1 MAHSAR
7 RTKGELVSILSRL
20 FRRGP
25 DSESTN
31 AVIDLLAKRNVSGQ
45 SAPDAQQIVKGLSF
59 PQGTRALAVID
70 LERGQE
76 PLRHVI
82 ASRIGGQAAG
92 HSGRITVTGIHVTLD
107 RSALPEEW
115 PSRWATPIH
124 AQPDTAR
131 EGVGEAREF
140 AWRPMDATGAGASEV
155 VELLTL
161 NERVARWVNSAL
173 REPGI
178 IQVEVVPSASLV
190 RVAAHRTGEGLPYPT
205 TVDAVLTVARAIAGT
220 E

>member
-1 MAHSAR
+1 M
-7 RTKGELVSILSRL
+7 SILGRL
-20 FRRGP
+20 FRRGQDP
-25 DSESTN
+25 EATN
-31 AVIDLLAKRNVSGQ
+31 AVVDMLAKRNVRGQ
-45 SAPDAQQIVKGLSF
+45 PAANGQAIVRELSL
-59 PQGTRALAVID
+59 PKGTRALAVID
-70 LERGQE
+70 LEVSQA

-82 ASRIGGQAAG
+82 ASRIGGDAAG

-107 RSALPEEW
+107 RRALSDQW
-115 PSRWATPIH
+115 PARWATAIH

-131 EGVGEAREF
+131 EGVGEARDF
-140 AWRPMDATGAGASEV
+140 GWHPFDATGAAAFEV
-155 VELLTL
+155 AELLAQ

-190 RVAAHRTGEGLPYPT
+190 RVAAYRTGEGLPYPT
-205 TVDAVLTVARAIAGT
+205 TVDAVVTVARAIAGV

>member
-1 MAHSAR
+1 M
-7 RTKGELVSILSRL
+7 SILSRL

-25 DSESTN
+25 DTEATN
-31 AVIDLLAKRNVSGQ
+31 AVIDMLAKRNVSGQ
-45 SAPDAQQIVKGLSF
+45 PAADGQAIVRELSF
-59 PQGTRALAVID
+59 PKGTRALAVID
-70 LERGQE
+70 LEDGQA

-82 ASRIGGQAAG
+82 ASRIGGDAAG

-107 RSALPEEW
+107 RRSLPEQW
-115 PSRWATPIH
+115 PSRWATAIH

-131 EGVGEAREF
+131 DGVGEVREF
-140 AWRPMDATGAGASEV
+140 AWRPLDATGAGASEV
-155 VELLTL
+155 VELLAR
-161 NERVARWVNSAL
+161 NERVARRVSSAL

-205 TVDAVLTVARAIAGT
+205 TVDAVLTVARAIAGAA
-220 E
+220 

>member
-1 MAHSAR
+1 M
-7 RTKGELVSILSRL
+7 SILSRL

-31 AVIDLLAKRNVSGQ
+31 AVIDLLSKRNVSGQ

-59 PQGTRALAVID
+59 PQGSRALAVID
-70 LERGQE
+70 LERGHE

-140 AWRPMDATGAGASEV
+140 AWRPMDATGAGAPEV
-155 VELLTL
+155 VELLTQ
-161 NERVARWVNSAL
+161 NERVARRVNSAL

-190 RVAAHRTGEGLPYPT
+190 RVAAHRTGEGLPDPT
-205 TVDAVLTVARAIAGT
+205 TVDAVLTVARAIAGV

>member
-1 MAHSAR
+1 M
-7 RTKGELVSILSRL
+7 SILSRL

-25 DSESTN
+25 DTEATN
-31 AVIDLLAKRNVSGQ
+31 AVIDMLAKRNVRGQ
-45 SAPDAQQIVKGLSF
+45 AAPEGQQIARDLSL
-59 PQGTRALAVID
+59 PRGTRALAVID
-70 LERGQE
+70 LEEGLE

-92 HSGRITVTGIHVTLD
+92 HSGPITVTGIHVTLD
-107 RSALPEEW
+107 RRALSDEW
-115 PSRWATPIH
+115 PPRWATPIH
-124 AQPDTAR
+124 AQPSTAR

-140 AWRPMDATGAGASEV
+140 VWRPMDATGAGASEV
-155 VELLTL
+155 IELLTQ

-173 REPGI
+173 QEPRI
-178 IQVEVVPSASLV
+178 IQVEVVPSASMV

-205 TVDAVLTVARAIAGT
+205 TVDAVITVARAIAGR

>member
-1 MAHSAR
+1 MAHTACKAR
-7 RTKGELVSILSRL
+7 GSLVSILSRL

-25 DSESTN
+25 DTEVTK
-31 AVIDLLAKRNVSGQ
+31 ALIDMLAKRNVSGQ
-45 SAPDAQQIVKGLSF
+45 ASPDAQNIVQELSL
-59 PQGTRALAVID
+59 PRGTRALAVID

-92 HSGRITVTGIHVTLD
+92 HSGRMTVTGIHVTLD
-107 RSALPEEW
+107 RNALSEEW
-115 PSRWATPIH
+115 PSRWATAIH
-124 AQPDTAR
+124 AQPSTPR
-131 EGVGEAREF
+131 EGIGEAREF
-140 AWRPMDATGAGASEV
+140 AWRPMDATAAGASEV
-155 VELLTL
+155 VELLTG
-161 NERVARWVNSAL
+161 NERVTGWVNSAL

-190 RVAAHRTGEGLPYPT
+190 RVAAHRTGDGLPYPT
-205 TVDAVLTVARAIAGT
+205 TVDAVLTVARAIAGA

>member
-1 MAHSAR
+1 M
-7 RTKGELVSILSRL
+7 SIIGRL

-25 DSESTN
+25 DPEATN
-31 AVIDLLAKRNVSGQ
+31 AVVGMLAKRNVSGQ
-45 SAPDAQQIVKGLSF
+45 PAANGQAIVRELSF
-59 PQGTRALAVID
+59 PKGTRALAVID
-70 LERGQE
+70 LEAGQA

-82 ASRIGGQAAG
+82 ASRIGGDAAG

-107 RSALPEEW
+107 RRALPAQW
-115 PSRWATPIH
+115 PPRWATAIH

-131 EGVGEAREF
+131 EGVGEARDF
-140 AWRPMDATGAGASEV
+140 AWHPLDATGAAASEV
-155 VELLTL
+155 VELLTR

-190 RVAAHRTGEGLPYPT
+190 RGAAYRTGEGLPYAT
-205 TVDAVLTVARAIAGT
+205 TVDAVVTVARAIAGA